1 MTVLRKD
8 PATRPTDHTRA
19 HCAACGSTVGRPFKP
34 GPDGRP
40 GATCP
45 RCGSLERHRFLSLLL
60 GALAP
65 ELNDLDTVVE
75 IAPSRQSKALLDRL
89 PARRRL
95 SFDAGYDAR
104 EVDALASLTD
114 LPLRDGS
121 VDLLVCYHVLE
132 HVPDDCAAMREI
144 ARVLS
149 PRGIALLEVPIRMGV
164 ATEEDPSAPPEERV
178 RRFGQVDHVRWYGDD
193 FDSRLAAAG
202 LASVRVTPPALV
214 GDAAVAW
221 FHLMPHEVVWVVH
234 PGDKASPPMLA
245 GGAGS
250 GLTAAFDALLAD
262 LARTQ
267 GRLAKAR
274 ERAARLAVQRDAL
287 RAQRDALRA
296 QVAALHPALEA
307 RVVMRLRRAVHL

>member
-1 MTVLRKD
+1 VRSVTVLRQD
-8 PATRPTDHTRA
+8 HPPARSTASRGSSKA
-19 HCAACGSTVGRPFKP
+19 HCAACGATVSRPFRP

-65 ELNDLDTVVE
+65 ELTDLDTVVE

-149 PRGIALLEVPIRMGV
+149 PRGIALLEVPIRTGV
-164 ATEEDPSAPPEERV
+164 ATEEDPTASPEECA
-178 RRFGQVDHVRWYGDD
+178 RRFGQRDHVRWYGDD
-193 FDSRLAAAG
+193 FDTRLSAAG

-214 GDAAVAW
+214 GEAAVAW
-221 FHLMPHEVVWVVH
+221 FRLMPHEVVWVVH
-234 PGDKASPPMLA
+234 PGHKASPPMLV
-245 GGAGS
+245 GDGGS
-250 GLTAAFDALLAD
+250 GLAAAFDALLAD
-262 LARTQ
+262 LARAQ
-267 GRLAKAR
+267 ERLARAR
-274 ERAARLAVQRDAL
+274 ERGERLT
-287 RAQRDALRA
+287 AQRDAMRA
-296 QVAALHPALEA
+296 RLAELQA
-307 RVVMRLRRAVHL
+307 RTRTGVLTRLRRSVRL

>member
-1 MTVLRKD
+1 M
-8 PATRPTDHTRA
+8 
-19 HCAACGSTVGRPFKP
+19 GRPFRP

-45 RCGSLERHRFLSLLL
+45 RCGSLERHRFLALLL

-65 ELNDLDTVVE
+65 ELSDLDTIVE
-75 IAPSRQSKALLDRL
+75 IAPSRQSKALLDRV

-104 EVDALASLTD
+104 EVDALASITD

-149 PRGIALLEVPIRMGV
+149 PRGLALLEVPIRMGV
-164 ATEEDPSAPPEERV
+164 ATDEDPSAPPEERV
-178 RRFGQVDHVRWYGDD
+178 RRFGQRDHVRWYGDD
-193 FDSRLAAAG
+193 FDSRLSAAG
-202 LASVRVTPPALV
+202 LASVRITPPALV
-214 GDAAVAW
+214 GEAAVAW

-234 PGDKASPPMLA
+234 PGQKASSPMLA
-245 GGAGS
+245 GGGGS
-250 GLTAAFDALLAD
+250 GLSAAFDALLAD
-262 LARTQ
+262 LGRTQ
-267 GRLAKAR
+267 ERLARAR
-274 ERAARLAVQRDAL
+274 ERGDRLA
-287 RAQRDALRA
+287 AQRDALRA
-296 QVAALHPALEA
+296 QLAALHLGLDA
-307 RVVMRLRRAVHL
+307 RVITRLRRAVHL

>member
-1 MTVLRKD
+1 V
-8 PATRPTDHTRA
+8 
-19 HCAACGSTVGRPFKP
+19 SRPFRP

-65 ELNDLDTVVE
+65 ELSDLDTVVE
-75 IAPSRQSKALLDRL
+75 IAPSRQSTALLDRL
-89 PARRRL
+89 PARHRL
-95 SFDAGYDAR
+95 SFDAGYDVR

-114 LPLRDGS
+114 LPLRDAS

-164 ATEEDPSAPPEERV
+164 ATEEDPSATPEERV
-178 RRFGQVDHVRWYGDD
+178 RRFGQSDHVRWYGDD
-193 FDSRLAAAG
+193 FDARLAAAG

-214 GDAAVAW
+214 GEAAVAW
-221 FHLMPHEVVWVVH
+221 FNLMPHEVVWVVH
-234 PGDKASPPMLA
+234 PGDKAAPPMLA
-245 GGAGS
+245 GGTGS

-267 GRLAKAR
+267 ERLARAR
-274 ERAARLAVQRDAL
+274 ERADRLAVQRDAV

-296 QVAALHPALEA
+296 QLAGLHPALEA
-307 RVVMRLRRAVHL
+307 RMLMRLRRAVHL